1 MIVEFLENTGLP
13 DWAVDAIGD
22 SFAVLPF
29 LFVIFLL
36 VEFFE
41 FYFSG
46 KVNRFMKSARKSG
59 PVIGSLASIIP
70 QCGFS
75 VIASTLYVRRFITR
89 GTLVA
94 IYLAT
99 SDEALPVLLSNTKAY
114 HYVLPV
120 ILIKLLVAIP
130 AGYLVD
136 FLFKNAD
143 RRECSGCSEGS
154 DVQPVERGCCKH
166 EILSNFRKDLIIHP
180 IKHTIHTF
188 AFILLITLVLNYFIN
203 VDVISNFYA
212 SNMTSYKIIQPAV
225 TALIGLIPNCA
236 VSIAITL
243 MLIKGT
249 ISFGAAMAGLMSN
262 AGLGLLVLMRINN
275 IKDTLKIVSV
285 LLAISIFF
293 GIILQ
298 FVM

>member
-1 MIVEFLENTGLP
+1 MIAEFLENMGMVE
-13 DWAVDAIGD
+13 WAADAIGD

-41 FYFSG
+41 FYFSD
-46 KVNRFMKSARKSG
+46 KVNTFMKSARKSG

-89 GTLVA
+89 GTLLA

-99 SDEALPVLLSNTKAY
+99 SDEAIPVLLANPASY
-114 HYVLPV
+114 HYVVPV
-120 ILIKLLVAIP
+120 IVIKLLVAIP

-136 FLFKNAD
+136 FIFKQNETSFPEHEDAD
-143 RRECSGCSEGS
+143 EHIEA
-154 DVQPVERGCCKH
+154 GCCHH
-166 EILSNFRKDLIIHP
+166 EIMKGRKRDLLIHP
-180 IKHTIHTF
+180 VKHTIHTF
-188 AFILLITLVLNYFIN
+188 AFILVITLILNYFIN
-203 VDVISNFYA
+203 VDVISSFY
-212 SNMTSYKIIQPAV
+212 SNDMTAYKIFQPV
-225 TALIGLIPNCA
+225 ITAIVGLIPNCA

-262 AGLGLLVLMRINN
+262 AGLGLLVLLRMNN
-275 IKDTLKIVSV
+275 IKDTIKTILI
-285 LLAISIFF
+285 LLVISIIS

-298 FVM
+298 FAV